1 MTQTPVKR
9 MKKIAL
15 FLIFSLLCLSVHGAS
30 LEYAFQ
36 LGEKQN
42 PRLDKLLPNVA
53 SRITFNKDSTK
64 LIAHEMGGSIVEWD
78 IQKRQKRLV
87 CAVEEDQWSAYT
99 PRLNYLL
106 IPKVDKGISVID
118 VANGNEIQL
127 MKMVDGI
134 RVVNIEDEINGQYTN
149 GYFSHDS
156 QIVALT
162 EGDNKIEVWRFDAI
176 GLIKI
181 KSKNSKTV
189 MTPWKISNFKTQLP
203 VRNGI
208 AISSGKS
215 YVAASEG
222 TYRDDEG
229 HQTIVQV
236 WADEDWTDSEKRPTH
251 VFNTGEIL
259 GVWNLVFSDGSEML
273 AVDTQLNG
281 KSGIR
286 VWEIHTGRQLLNKSG
301 FEAYWTRALAFAPI
315 NYNLTEN
322 EMHANLKTKGYL
334 YMYYLASGDEKGNL
348 RVWGIP
354 YHTSKI
360 LETKS
365 VIWETYPTGIQALAF
380 SPNGEYLAIAL
391 WDTTIQ
397 ILRWKKDAQ

>member
-1 MTQTPVKR
+1 MTQTPVFKQ
-9 MKKIAL
+9 MKKIVL
-15 FLIFSLLCLSVHGAS
+15 SLLISLICLSAHGAS
-30 LEYAFQ
+30 LEFAFQ

-53 SRITFNKDSTK
+53 SRITFNEDSTK

-78 IQKRQKRLV
+78 LQNRQKRLIYT
-87 CAVEEDQWSAYT
+87 VEEDQWSAYT

-106 IPKVDKGISVID
+106 IPKKNGGISVID

-127 MKMVDGI
+127 MRMVDSI

-162 EGDNKIEVWRFDAI
+162 EGDNKIEVWRFKPI
-176 GLIKI
+176 TLFIKP
-181 KSKNSKTV
+181 KSSKTAI
-189 MTPWKISNFKTQLP
+189 TPWKICNFKTQLP

-208 AISSGKS
+208 VISPGNR
-215 YVAASEG
+215 YIAAAEG
-222 TYRDDEG
+222 TYRDGEG
-229 HQTIVQV
+229 HRTII
-236 WADEDWTDSEKRPTH
+236 EIWTVLEEQPKPLN

-259 GVWNLVFSDGSEML
+259 GVWNMIFSEYESIF
-273 AVDTQLNG
+273 ATDTQLNG

-286 VWEIHTGRQLLNKSG
+286 VWEIGSGRQLFNKSG
-301 FEAYWTRALAFAPI
+301 FQAYWVRALAFAP
-315 NYNLTEN
+315 NKQNLSAN
-322 EMHANLKTKGYL
+322 EMHENLRTKGYFR
-334 YMYYLASGDEKGNL
+334 MCYLASGDEKGNL
-348 RVWGIP
+348 RIWGIP
-354 YHTSKI
+354 YHLSKT

-365 VIWETYPTGIQALAF
+365 VIWETYPTGIQTLAF
-380 SPNGEYLAIAL
+380 SPNGEYLAVAL

-397 ILRWKKDAQ
+397 ILRWKRDE